1 MARTI
6 QSPGVEVNEIDLSLR
21 PVIPTGTSILIPG
34 FAHQGPTDEVFQI
47 TSFSEF
53 QTVYGAPTNS
63 AERYFHHTAKAV
75 FSSDARVLTT
85 RLPYGSGAGLGYGD
99 VYSALFYPVYAH
111 NTDDQTLNYGASGG
125 AEPGTGNGGS
135 IGGGVSLSAATGG
148 YIFGKPQLLELSKEE
163 YTDLQ
168 KGDFTWQ
175 NWILS
180 TKDFSAGKTHWGH
193 AGMIVTNKSKS
204 TTNDKYEG
212 FYVAFADNSQH
223 NPATDFDSI
232 VNHVSVS
239 ENSKD
244 LTLVVGT
251 DRRNFELSGTSLS
264 NDNSL
269 SEKLENLAPFDIS
282 TTEFHDTLTMGVFKL
297 RTSVFSTDAIKLDFV
312 LSESYLGSFDSYRLL
327 QNANGGTPQ
336 SFYLGNLEDASP
348 NVEVIV
354 NPNISVK
361 AGTWLPADSN
371 IPSKSVRMLT
381 ERSKRDASSSTL
393 SGSFGVSG
401 PVLDHLDGL
410 SSPGVSNT
418 TTFNPADTLVPL
430 GTFQKSDPATKVIG
444 AVPSKLARV
453 FRSIENLELVDIDV
467 SVEAGLGT
475 IYAGSEDQQSNGDGT
490 ETFDDERI
498 VDIGTVSA
506 DGTTNTG
513 MYQLRE
519 GLDSTHNAY
528 NIQQNYRAVW
538 NEFTNF
544 AEYKRKDHI
553 FVADAPRYIFVQ
565 GRNGKVLNDKTRTFS
580 QFVYWPLRHVYG
592 FANTSFSST
601 YGNWARV
608 YDGTTDRQIWA
619 PFSGTAAATYANNDT
634 VYAPWWAPAGFTRGR
649 FVGVNDLAVLPT
661 QKHRDQ
667 LYKISINPVHQFPN
681 EGMVIWG
688 QKTMFKKP
696 SAFDRI
702 NVRRLFLYLEKLV
715 RKSMKFYVFE
725 PNTLLTRTQVVN
737 NLVPPFEYVKNTE
750 GMYDFLI
757 ICDER
762 NNTPDRID
770 QNELIVDIYIK
781 PVRAAEFILVN
792 FYATR
797 TGQDFSELTY

>member
-21 PVIPTGTSILIPG
+21 PIIPTGTSVLIPG
-34 FAHQGPTDEVFQI
+34 FAHQGPTDEVFEI
-47 TSFSEF
+47 TSLSEF
-53 QTVYGAPTNS
+53 ITVYGAPTNP
-63 AERYFHHTAKAV
+63 AERYFHHTVKSV

-85 RLPYGSGAGLGYGD
+85 RLPYGSAAGLGFGD
-99 VYSALFYPVYAH
+99 VYTALFYPVYPY
-111 NTDDQTLNYGASGG
+111 NTGDLTITQAASS
-125 AEPGTGNGGS
+125 T
-135 IGGGVSLSAATGG
+135 GVSLSAATGG
-148 YIFGKPQLLELSKEE
+148 YIFGKPQLVELGKDE
-163 YTDLQ
+163 YVDLQ
-168 KGDFTWQ
+168 SGNFNWQ
-175 NWILS
+175 NTALT
-180 TKDFSAGKTHWGH
+180 TKEFTSAKATWGH
-193 AGMIVTNKSKS
+193 SGIVITNKLKAAI
-204 TTNDKYEG
+204 NNKYEG
-212 FYVAFADNSQH
+212 YYVGLIDNSQH
-223 NPATDFDSI
+223 NPATDYDGI
-232 VNHVSVS
+232 VSHVSVS

-244 LTLVVGT
+244 LSLTVSA
-251 DRRNFELSGTSLS
+251 DRRNFPLSGTSLS
-264 NDNSL
+264 NDNSI
-269 SEKLENLAPFDIS
+269 SEKMENQAPFDIS
-282 TTEFHDTLTMGVFKL
+282 TSEFQDTLTLGLFKL

-312 LSESYLGSFDSYRLL
+312 LSESYIGSLDSYRLL
-327 QNANGGTPQ
+327 NNPNGGAP
-336 SFYLGNLEDASP
+336 SSLFLGNLEDSSP
-348 NVEVIV
+348 NIEVLV
-354 NPNISVK
+354 NPNISVGPGTWIPAGSNAPSK
-361 AGTWLPADSN
+361 AARILTQRAIRDAAAGTED
-371 IPSKSVRMLT
+371 T
-381 ERSKRDASSSTL
+381 QGYQL
-393 SGSFGVSG
+393 SANFGVQDVVLNDLEELTSG
-401 PVLDHLDGL
+401 GL
-410 SSPGVSNT
+410 AGTKAFASGDV
-418 TTFNPADTLVPL
+418 LVPL
-430 GTFQKSDPATKVIG
+430 GPHHVSNPLTKIIG
-444 AVPSKLARV
+444 SVPTKLSRI
-453 FRSIENLELVDIDV
+453 FRSLENLDLVNIDV

-475 IYAGSEDQQSNGDGT
+475 VFAGSEDNQTNGDGS
-490 ETFDDERI
+490 ETFDDERV
-498 VDIGTVSA
+498 VDIGTVSS

-513 MYQLRE
+513 LYQLKE
-519 GLDSTHNAY
+519 TLDSTHNAY

-538 NEFTNF
+538 NEFLNF
-544 AEYKRKDHI
+544 AEFKRKDHI
-553 FVADAPRYIFVQ
+553 FVADAPRWIFVQ
-565 GRNGKVLNDKTRTFS
+565 GRNKKVLNDKTRTFT
-580 QFVYWPLRHVYG
+580 QFVYWPLKHIFG

-601 YGNWARV
+601 YANWGRV
-608 YDGTTDRQIWA
+608 YDSSVDRQIWA
-619 PFSGTAAATYANNDT
+619 PFSGTVAATYANNDT

-649 FVGVNDLAVLPT
+649 FVGINDLAVLPT

-715 RKSMKFYVFE
+715 RRSMKFYVFE

-737 NLVPPFEYVKNTE
+737 NLTPPFEYVKNTE